1 MGENPRILIVDD
13 EPRSVELLV
22 RTLRRVG
29 TLDTATSG
37 DEGWEI
43 ARRTP
48 PDLVISDQRMAG
60 MQGVELLGRI
70 SEIDA
75 RIGRVLITGY
85 ADIGATIDA
94 INRGRVHSYVTKP
107 WQPEQVLA
115 LAKQLLESLRLGRE
129 NERLLRELTE
139 RNEELEDALRATAV
153 AQRRAIDAERLA
165 AIGRMSAMIA
175 HDFRSPLTVVRAAAS
190 EISREGT
197 NLGDDEIRTLAGG
210 ALEEADRMA
219 RLCSDLLEATRASE
233 HRLDAM
239 ESEDLDEWV
248 DSVVG
253 SKLEDAAQRG
263 VQVDLALAS
272 GAQLL
277 LDADRMRRA
286 LVNLIENALD
296 AMPDGGTLRVETAL
310 DCGTACIRVVDDG
323 SGIPLEI
330 AETLFDP
337 FVTAGKRNG
346 TGLGLAVVRK
356 VVEDHRG
363 VVSVAKPPGGGTAF
377 ELRLPQDPVG

>member
-1 MGENPRILIVDD
+1 MSAISERKLAHLDLCASEDVESRGTTLLEEVRLFHDALPELSLDEVD
-13 EPRSVELLV
+13 
-22 RTLRRVG
+22 
-29 TLDTATSG
+29 TS
-37 DEGWEI
+37 
-43 ARRTP
+43 
-48 PDLVISDQRMAG
+48 
-60 MQGVELLGRI
+60 VELLGRI
-70 SEIDA
+70 SEIDD

-139 RNEELEDALRATAV
+139 RNEELHSALRATAV

-175 HDFRSPLTVVRAAAS
+175 HDFRSPLTVVRAAVS
-190 EISREGT
+190 EIARDAT

-210 ALEEADRMA
+210 ALEEAERMT

-233 HRLDAM
+233 HRHDAM
-239 ESEDLDEWV
+239 ATEDLDEWV
-248 DSVVG
+248 DDVVG

-263 VQVDLALAS
+263 VRVDLALAS
-272 GAQLL
+272 GARLL

-296 AMPDGGTLRVETAL
+296 AMPDGGHLRVETAL
-310 DCGTACIRVVDDG
+310 DDGTAHIRVIDDG
-323 SGIPLEI
+323 TGIPVEI

-337 FVTAGKRNG
+337 FVTAGKRHG

-377 ELRLPQDPVG
+377 ELRLPQDRAG

>member
-1 MGENPRILIVDD
+1 MGQNPRILVVDD

-29 TLDTATSG
+29 TLETATSG
-37 DEGWEI
+37 DAAWEI
-43 ARRTP
+43 AQREP

-70 SEIDA
+70 SEIDD

-85 ADIGATIDA
+85 ADIGATVDA

-115 LAKQLLESLRLGRE
+115 LAKQLLESVRLGRE
-129 NERLLRELTE
+129 NQRLLLELTE
-139 RNEELEDALRATAV
+139 RNEELHSALRATAV

-175 HDFRSPLTVVRAAAS
+175 HDFRSPLTVVRSAAS
-190 EISREGT
+190 EIARDGAK
-197 NLGDDEIRTLAGG
+197 LGDDEIRLLAGG
-210 ALEEADRMA
+210 ALEEAERMT

-233 HRLDAM
+233 HRQDAM
-239 ESEDLDEWV
+239 EVEDLDEWV
-248 DSVVG
+248 GEVVG
-253 SKLEDAAQRG
+253 SKLEDAARRG
-263 VQVDLALAS
+263 VRVDLALAS
-272 GAQLL
+272 GARPL

-286 LVNLIENALD
+286 LINLLENALD
-296 AMPDGGTLRVETAL
+296 AMPDGGSLRVETSL
-310 DCGTACIRVVDDG
+310 DGGTACIRVIDDG
-323 SGIPLEI
+323 TGIPEDI

-337 FVTAGKRNG
+337 FVTSGKRNG

-363 VVSVAKPPGGGTAF
+363 HVSVAKAPGGGTAF
-377 ELRLPQDPVG
+377 ELRLPRDPAG